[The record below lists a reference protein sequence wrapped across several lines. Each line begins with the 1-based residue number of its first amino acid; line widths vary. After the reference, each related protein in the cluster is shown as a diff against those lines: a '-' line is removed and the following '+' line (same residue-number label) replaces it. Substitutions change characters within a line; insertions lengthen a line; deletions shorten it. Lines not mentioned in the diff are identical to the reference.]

1 MEKDS
6 NYLEIY
12 EPALQSTVMRVA
24 CEHLGKTVKLN
35 TPLPSVC
42 NKLDMAELFLGF
54 EMEFDMDIIEED
66 NNIKTL
72 NDIVELIRVQFSEEE
87 LKNRLNNILMRRLNS
102 YDDDEPEYSYDD
114 DEPES
119 ENEMPIASNPTED
132 GACNQEAI
140 SDEEQQMMDE
150 IMNYLSDSD
159 NDDDLDRLLDIFE
172 KHTKQ

>member
-102 YDDDEPEYSYDD
+102 YDDDEPE
-114 DEPES
+114 S

>member
-24 CEHLGKTVKLN
+24 CEHLGQTVKLN
-35 TPLPSVC
+35 TPLLSVC

-87 LKNRLNNILMRRLNS
+87 LKNRLNDILMRRLN
-102 YDDDEPEYSYDD
+102 SYDD

-132 GACNQEAI
+132 GAYNQEPI